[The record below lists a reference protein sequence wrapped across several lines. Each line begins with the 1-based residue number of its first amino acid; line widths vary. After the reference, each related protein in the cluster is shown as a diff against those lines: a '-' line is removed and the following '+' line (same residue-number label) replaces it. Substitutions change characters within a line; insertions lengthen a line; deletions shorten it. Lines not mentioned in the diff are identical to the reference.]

1 MEQIYVVNYLDD
13 KESMDKFLANHE
25 KLNDLTK
32 DEMLEMIAIYN
43 QLYLKAIEVVDNQRE
58 LLEHIQDF
66 LERI

>member
-25 KLNDLTK
+25 RLNDLTRE
-32 DEMLEMIAIYN
+32 EMLEMIVIYN
-43 QLYLKAIEVVDNQRE
+43 QLYLKAIEVVDNQRD
-58 LLEHIQDF
+58 LLEWVQYF